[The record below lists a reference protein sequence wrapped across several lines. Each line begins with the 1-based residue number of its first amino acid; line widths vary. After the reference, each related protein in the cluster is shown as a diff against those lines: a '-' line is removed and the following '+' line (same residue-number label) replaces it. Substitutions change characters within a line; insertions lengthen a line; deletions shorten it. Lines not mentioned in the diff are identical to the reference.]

1 MIATGQTK
9 LFELIKLDSYLSKSV
24 IILISGKK
32 GVGKSYIAEKLNIL
46 LRNSDYT
53 SEIRSFANG
62 IKKCANEF
70 FYWDGLKNDRGRKLL
85 QSLGNIGREYNPN
98 VWVADLVTSIEDE
111 LFLSDVYIVD
121 DWRFPNEKEY
131 LESLGLY
138 VIITVRVESK
148 ERGDYADTDISENSL
163 PVFDLQ
169 LDGGDCPKNYYD
181 FVIDNDENIEEKL
194 KTILEVIEKME
205 VGNE

>member
-24 IILISGKK
+24 IILISGKR
-32 GVGKSYIAEKLNIL
+32 GVGKSYIAEKLNNL
-46 LRNSDYT
+46 LRNNDYT
-53 SEIRSFANG
+53 SEVRCFANG
-62 IKKCANEF
+62 IKECANSF

-85 QSLGNIGREYNPN
+85 QNLGNVGREYDKN
-98 VWVADLVTSIEDE
+98 VWVADLVKSIEDE

-121 DWRFPNEKEY
+121 DWRFSNEKEY
-131 LESLGLY
+131 LEALGLY
-138 VIITVRVESK
+138 IIITLRVESK
-148 ERGDYADTDISENSL
+148 ERGNYTDPDISENSL

-169 LDGGDCPKNYYD
+169 LDGGDCPENYYD
-181 FVIDNDENIEEKL
+181 FVIDNSGNIEEKL

>member
-9 LFELIKLDSYLSKSV
+9 LFELIKLNSYLSKSV
-24 IILISGKK
+24 IILISGKR

-46 LRNSDYT
+46 LRNNDYT
-53 SEIRSFANG
+53 SEIRNFAND
-62 IKKCANEF
+62 IKICARSF

-85 QSLGNIGREYNPN
+85 QNLGNVGREYDQN
-98 VWVADLVTSIEDE
+98 VWVADLVKSIEGE

-138 VIITVRVESK
+138 IIITVRIESR
-148 ERGDYADTDISENSL
+148 ERGNYTDSDISENSL

-169 LDGGDCPKNYYD
+169 WDGGSCPKDYYD